1 MIRKKRLPIGHL
13 ALYGWLPSPLK
24 IWAYRVFRGYKIG
37 KGVTLAFGAVVVGDD
52 VELAD
57 HVEIGLLAMVMG
69 RTIRIGRHSSVGTMS
84 YLACERIQIGEDARI
99 REQVFVGGPQLPES
113 SFTLGS
119 RTIILQ
125 LASINPTK
133 PVTIG
138 DDTGI
143 GGHCLIFTH
152 GAWLNALDGYPVTYE
167 PVTLGNSVW
176 LPWRVFIMPG
186 TTIGDGSVIGANS
199 LVQGT
204 IPPMSLAVGSPAK
217 VIRSAPDFPRVPSEE
232 KKAAIVAEM
241 VSEFERYVTYEHYRR
256 GGARRHAK
264 LPARRGRRPAAPRL
278 ATHARTTRSPPRGAT
293 RCSRKWHSSES
304 EKVGAS
310 RERACTGSI
319 SRDAAAAQRDR
330 RSRRSWR
337 RSSRATASGCRATA
351 ERNTVQVAAPHC
363 RRGAPAAG
371 APGSRSTSERPRSGA
386 PSIGKWINVNR
397 RLSSRCPS
405 SVKDGPRQAESRT

>member
-24 IWAYRVFRGYKIG
+24 VWAYRVFRGYKIG
-37 KGVTLAFGAVVVGDD
+37 HGVKLAFGAVVVGEH

-69 RTIRIGRHSSVGTMS
+69 RSIRIGRHSSVGTMS
-84 YLACERIQIGEDARI
+84 YVACERIEIGEDARI

-167 PVTLGNSVW
+167 PVTLGKSVW

-241 VSEFERYVTYEHYRR
+241 VSEFERYVTYEHYVVELR
-256 GGARRHAK
+256 GSARSY
-264 LPARRGRRPAAPRL
+264 RPAAGGGPLRLLWRRTSDDALAVTRGDTVFSEVALSEAERAELRAKGVYWLDLAGRSRSAEGSPLTEEL
-278 ATHARTTRSPPRGAT
+278 ATFIARYGIRLPR
-293 RCSRKWHSSES
+293 
-304 EKVGAS
+304 
-310 RERACTGSI
+310 
-319 SRDAAAAQRDR
+319 
-330 RSRRSWR
+330 
-337 RSSRATASGCRATA
+337 
-351 ERNTVQVAAPHC
+351 
-363 RRGAPAAG
+363 
-371 APGSRSTSERPRSGA
+371 
-386 PSIGKWINVNR
+386 
-397 RLSSRCPS
+397 
-405 SVKDGPRQAESRT
+405 DG

>member
-13 ALYGWLPSPLK
+13 ALYGWLPSPIK
-24 IWAYRVFRGYKIG
+24 VWAYRTFRGYRIG
-37 KGVTLAFGAVVVGDD
+37 KGVKLAFGGIVVGDD

-69 RTIRIGRHSSVGTMS
+69 RSIRIGRHSSVGTMS
-84 YLACERIQIGEDARI
+84 YVACERIQIGEDARI

-125 LASINPTK
+125 LTSINPTK

-176 LPWRVFIMPG
+176 LPWRVFVMPG

-199 LVQGT
+199 LVQGM

-232 KKAAIVAEM
+232 KRAAIVAEM
-241 VSEFERYVTYEHYRR
+241 VSEFERYLTYEHHVVEVSGSTRSYRPAKR
-256 GGARRHAK
+256 GGAQRLVWRRTPDDA
-264 LPARRGRRPAAPRL
+264 LAPSRGDTVLSEVALGEGEKTELRASGVYWLDLAGRNRSAEGSPLTEEL
-278 ATHARTTRSPPRGAT
+278 ATFIARYGIRLPR
-293 RCSRKWHSSES
+293 
-304 EKVGAS
+304 
-310 RERACTGSI
+310 
-319 SRDAAAAQRDR
+319 D
-330 RSRRSWR
+330 
-337 RSSRATASGCRATA
+337 
-351 ERNTVQVAAPHC
+351 P
-363 RRGAPAAG
+363 
-371 APGSRSTSERPRSGA
+371 
-386 PSIGKWINVNR
+386 
-397 RLSSRCPS
+397 
-405 SVKDGPRQAESRT
+405 

>member
-1 MIRKKRLPIGHL
+1 VSGADRSAAPAVYERCYRAARLTVASRHDALDAPGVPPSLYVVSHPSSMIRKKRLPIAHL
-13 ALYGWLPSPLK
+13 ALYGWLPSPIK
-24 IWAYRVFRGYKIG
+24 VWAYRVFRGYKIG
-37 KGVTLAFGAVVVGDD
+37 KGVKLAFGAVVVGES

-69 RTIRIGRHSSVGTMS
+69 RSIRIGRHSSVGTMS

-199 LVQGT
+199 LVAGT

-217 VIRSAPDFPRVPSEE
+217 VIRSAPDFPRVPSDE

-241 VSEFERYVTYEHYRR
+241 VSEFERYVTYEHYVVEVR
-256 GGARRHAK
+256 GGVRSYRPSEGGGALK
-264 LPARRGRRPAAPRL
+264 LVWR
-278 ATHARTTRSPPRGAT
+278 RSPEDGLDAARGDTVLTEVALD
-293 RCSRKWHSSES
+293 ES
-304 EKVGAS
+304 EKAS
-310 RERACTGSI
+310 LRAHGVHWL
-319 SRDAAAAQRDR
+319 DLAG
-330 RSRRSWR
+330 RSRSAEG
-337 RSSRATASGCRATA
+337 SPLTEELATFIARYGIRL
-351 ERNTVQVAAPHC
+351 
-363 RRGAPAAG
+363 
-371 APGSRSTSERPRSGA
+371 PR
-386 PSIGKWINVNR
+386 
-397 RLSSRCPS
+397 
-405 SVKDGPRQAESRT
+405 DG